1 MEFLIAAIG
10 GAVVGGALVA
20 LLVWLRRRAAD
31 NVAQQLLD
39 QARAE
44 RAGEVEAIVTQLQAA
59 FGRLSSEALT
69 STSEQFLRL
78 AETRFAAQVQ
88 AGEST
93 LEAKKKLIDETVR
106 QIATRLAEVSNTVQT
121 LEKDRRQSYG
131 TLMQQLEQV
140 GKVTGALQ
148 ETTGQLRAALANPQR
163 RGQWGERMAADV
175 LRLAGFLEGVNYFR
189 QSMTQAGDRPDF
201 TFPLPP
207 DRHINMDV
215 KFPLPNYLK
224 YLDAA
229 DETTQAQSR
238 TAFLRDVRAR
248 IKEVTTRAYID
259 PENGTVDYVLVFIP
273 NEQVYGFIHEHDPA
287 LLDDALRQKVV
298 LCSPLTLYAML
309 AVIRQT
315 AESYHL
321 QQTSREILAVLGA
334 FTRQWEKYSE
344 LVDRMGKS
352 LEQTVAHYDALVTT
366 RARQLQRQLDK
377 IETLRTQQNVALP
390 AVGDDE

>member
-59 FGRLSSEALT
+59 FGKLSSEALT

-78 AETRFAAQVQ
+78 AETRFPAQVQ

-93 LEAKKKLIDETVR
+93 LEPKKKRIDETVR
-106 QIATRLAEVSNTVQT
+106 QIASRLAEVSNTVQT

-140 GKVTGALQ
+140 GKATGALQ
-148 ETTGQLRAALANPQR
+148 ETTGQLRAALANPQQ

-189 QSMTQAGDRPDF
+189 QSTTQAGDRPDF

-207 DRHINMDV
+207 DRCINMDV

-224 YLDAA
+224 YLDAS
-229 DETTQAQSR
+229 DEAAQAQSR

-321 QQTSREILAVLGA
+321 QQTSREILAALGA

>member
-1 MEFLIAAIG
+1 MEYLIAAIV
-10 GAVVGGALVA
+10 GAVVGGALVG
-20 LLVWLRRRAAD
+20 LLVWLRRRAAV

-39 QARAE
+39 QSRAE

-59 FGRLSSEALT
+59 FGKLSSEALT

-78 AETRFAAQVQ
+78 AETRFAAQAQ
-88 AGEST
+88 AGEGA

-106 QIATRLAEVSNTVQT
+106 QVATRLAEVSSTVQT

-140 GKVTGALQ
+140 GKVTGSLQ

-175 LRLAGFLEGVNYFR
+175 LRLAGFLEGVNYSR
-189 QSMTQAGDRPDF
+189 QSTTQAGDRPDF

-207 DRHINMDV
+207 DRRINMDV
-215 KFPLPNYLK
+215 KFPLPNYLR
-224 YLDAA
+224 YLDAS
-229 DETTQAQSR
+229 DEATQAQSR

-334 FTRQWEKYSE
+334 FARQWEKYSE

-366 RARQLQRQLDK
+366 RTRQLQRQLDK

-390 AVGDDE
+390 DAGDDE